1 MLHADNTWRW
11 LHSRDVIFARDASG
25 APTQILGLA
34 QDVTE
39 RRRAEEALRTSE
51 ARLERAQKMAAL
63 GNWEAGATPDCVY
76 DWSDEVYSI
85 FGVSKATFTPNRDN
99 FYAMVHPE
107 DRDRVRAA
115 FDASVAGR
123 KPYNV
128 EHRIIRPDGAMRH
141 VREQAEP
148 EADESGAVR
157 MIGTV
162 QDITEYKR
170 LQDQFLQA
178 QRLESVG
185 RLAGGVAHDFNN
197 LLTVIIGYSDLVLAE
212 LTPDSALTVQMEEI
226 RKAAQCAADLTGQL
240 LAFSRKQIVKPKTL
254 DLNALIADVENM
266 LQRLIGEDVQ
276 LITHAGSSL
285 DLVMADPGQITQV
298 LMNLAV
304 NSRDAMPNGG
314 KLILETRNV
323 VFDEG
328 YSEKHPY
335 LKPGHYV
342 HLSVSDTGAGMS
354 EETRNHLFEP
364 FFTTKEKGKGTGLGL
379 STVYGIVKQSGGHI
393 WVYSEPGVGTT
404 FNVCLPR
411 AAPGS
416 GTVEPPSGT
425 VAVLRGSETVLV
437 VEDQQEVRQ
446 LARDV
451 LQGYGYEV
459 LDAGS
464 GEEAL
469 ELCRAH
475 GGPIHLLLTD
485 VVMPVMTGSE
495 LADKIK
501 ALRPE
506 IRVLFMS
513 GYTDN
518 VIVHHGALEAE
529 VAYLQKP
536 FSPLSL
542 ALKVREALQAAA
554 F

>member
-1 MLHADNTWRW
+1 M
-11 LHSRDVIFARDASG
+11 
-25 APTQILGLA
+25 
-34 QDVTE
+34 
-39 RRRAEEALRTSE
+39 
-51 ARLERAQKMAAL
+51 
-63 GNWEAGATPDCVY
+63 
-76 DWSDEVYSI
+76 
-85 FGVSKATFTPNRDN
+85 
-99 FYAMVHPE
+99 HPE

-115 FDASVAGR
+115 FDASVANR
-123 KPYNV
+123 KPYSV
-128 EHRIIRPDGAMRH
+128 EHRIIRPDGTLRH
-141 VREQAEP
+141 VREHAEP
-148 EADESGAVR
+148 EVDESGAVR

-197 LLTVIIGYSDLVLAE
+197 LLTVIIGYSDLVLAQIAPE
-212 LTPDSALTVQMEEI
+212 AALAMPMEEI
-226 RKAAQCAADLTGQL
+226 RKAAQRAADLTGQL
-240 LAFSRKQIVKPKTL
+240 LAFSRKQIVQPKTL
-254 DLNALIADVENM
+254 DLNALIADIENM
-266 LQRLIGEDVQ
+266 LRRLIGEDVK

-285 DLVMADPGQITQV
+285 DQVMADPGQITQV

-304 NSRDAMPNGG
+304 NARDAMPNGG

-328 YSEKHPY
+328 YAEKHPY
-335 LKPGHYV
+335 LKPGPYV
-342 HLSVSDTGAGMS
+342 HLSVSDTGSGMS

-379 STVYGIVKQSGGHI
+379 STVYGIVKQANGHI

-404 FNVCLPR
+404 FNICLPR

-416 GTVEPPSGT
+416 AAAEPPC
-425 VAVLRGSETVLV
+425 VCEAVLRGSETLLV

-459 LDAGS
+459 LDAGG

-485 VVMPVMTGSE
+485 VVMPMMTGRE

-501 ALRPE
+501 PLRPE

-518 VIVHHGALEAE
+518 VIVHHGALEPE

-542 ALKVREALQAAA
+542 ALKVRETLQTAAL
-554 F
+554 